1 MASYD
6 VRIRLGDSSSAGVD
20 PAKLVLKHHLADRAE
35 VHAEALSGGHLLHLS
50 VAGCLFNAI
59 LREARSRGIAVTD
72 LQISAEGDFGG
83 EPSTSTRITYSVDL
97 AGEAPEDELRKLVA
111 ECEELVPIPLT
122 LERGARIQA
131 GAIGIRSEA

>member
-1 MASYD
+1 M
-6 VRIRLGDSSSAGVD
+6 
-20 PAKLVLKHHLADRAE
+20 P
-35 VHAEALSGGHLLHLS
+35 EALSGGHWLHLS

-83 EPSTSTRITYSVDL
+83 EPTTSTGITYSVDL

-122 LERGARIQA
+122 LERGTRIQA
-131 GAIGIRSEA
+131 GAMGIRSEA